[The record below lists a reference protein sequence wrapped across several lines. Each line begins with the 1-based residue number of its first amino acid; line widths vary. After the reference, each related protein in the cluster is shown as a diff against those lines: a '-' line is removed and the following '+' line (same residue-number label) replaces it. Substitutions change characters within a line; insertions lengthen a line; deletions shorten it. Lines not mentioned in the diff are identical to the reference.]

1 MERLIL
7 ISWFMIYI
15 ETICV
20 FVCVSEVTNPK
31 TAEQIALVYSSQS
44 VLSISLY
51 ISDFV
56 VVCLS
61 WSDSS
66 LQNDKLYS
74 VVGPFVSLCIDKM

>member
-1 MERLIL
+1 M

>member
-1 MERLIL
+1 
-7 ISWFMIYI
+7 MIYI

>member
-56 VVCLS
+56 IVCLS

>member
-1 MERLIL
+1 M

-56 VVCLS
+56 IVCLS